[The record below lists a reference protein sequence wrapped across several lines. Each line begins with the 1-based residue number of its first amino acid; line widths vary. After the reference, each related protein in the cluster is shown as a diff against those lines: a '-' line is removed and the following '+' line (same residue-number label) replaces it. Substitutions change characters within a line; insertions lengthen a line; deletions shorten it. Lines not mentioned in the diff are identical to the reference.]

1 MIRYTP
7 LWNTMEKQKVTT
19 YTLRVKKG
27 MSHATVQR
35 LQKDLPVS
43 THTLDRLCS
52 ILNCRIEYVVE
63 YVPDKK

>member
-1 MIRYTP
+1 MYKR
-7 LWNTMEKQKVTT
+7 Q
-19 YTLRVKKG
+19 VKKG

-52 ILNCRIEYVVE
+52 ILNCRIEDVVE